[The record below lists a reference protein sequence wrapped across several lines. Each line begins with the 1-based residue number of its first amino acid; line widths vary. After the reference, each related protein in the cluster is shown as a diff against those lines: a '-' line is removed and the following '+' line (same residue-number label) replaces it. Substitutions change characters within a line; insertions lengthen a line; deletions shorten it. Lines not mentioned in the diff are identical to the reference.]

1 MPKVSSFEKH
11 NYRRGRGR
19 ENTAIG
25 KKQKFIRII
34 LTFLTV
40 IVVCGLLIK
49 SLILR
54 VDLTAVCDA
63 NVKAEQQLAEL
74 NEEQRKLQIEYEKSI
89 DLEEIDEYARRE
101 LGMQKPSPC
110 QTVGIYTE
118 TSDRAVVLDNSETT
132 DNELEKLIGCIKEY
146 FK

>member
-1 MPKVSSFEKH
+1 MPNISSSEKH
-11 NYRRGRGR
+11 NYSRGSGR
-19 ENTAIG
+19 EKTAIG
-25 KKQKFIRII
+25 KKQKCIRII
-34 LTFLTV
+34 LTLLTV

-89 DLEEIDEYARRE
+89 DFEEIDEYARQE

-110 QTVGIYTE
+110 QTVEIYTE
-118 TSDRAVVLDNSETT
+118 TSDRAVVLENSENT
-132 DNELEKLIGCIKEY
+132 DDELEKLIGCIKEY